1 MKYYL
6 FAMLPNIKTLLGV
19 IIAVLFALAIL
30 GIVATAQNENTLIK
44 ENNEESD
51 FRSIKLLFGLGCIFS
66 LIMTFIPNQKQL
78 AFIIAA
84 PYIVE
89 NQQLQ
94 EAGKNSAEIIKL
106 GTEYLK
112 QSLSNEIKG
121 EWAMKQKIIEKFV
134 EGVAEAS
141 GIVFTILIV
150 AAVVRLFQWGK

>member
-19 IIAVLFALAIL
+19 VIAILFVFAVL
-30 GIVATAQNENTLIK
+30 GIIIKAENENTLFEHNK
-44 ENNEESD
+44 TKLD
-51 FRSIKLLFGLGCIFS
+51 FGPVKLLFTLGCIFS
-66 LIMTFIPNQKQL
+66 LIITFIPNQKQL

-94 EAGKNSAEIIKL
+94 EVGKNSAEIIKL

-112 QSLSNEIKG
+112 QSLSNEIKEG
-121 EWAMKQKIIEKFV
+121 GKVNGIQKE
-134 EGVAEAS
+134 
-141 GIVFTILIV
+141 
-150 AAVVRLFQWGK
+150 

>member
-19 IIAVLFALAIL
+19 IIAVLFAFAIL
-30 GIVATAQNENTLIK
+30 GIIIKAQNESMEFE
-44 ENNEESD
+44 ENKTKLD
-51 FRSIKLLFGLGCIFS
+51 FGPVKLLFSLGCIFS

-84 PYIVE
+84 PYILE

-94 EAGKNSAEIIKL
+94 EAGKNSAEIIRL

-112 QSLSNEIKG
+112 QSLSNEIK
-121 EWAMKQKIIEKFV
+121 
-134 EGVAEAS
+134 EG
-141 GIVFTILIV
+141 
-150 AAVVRLFQWGK
+150 GK

>member
-6 FAMLPNIKTLLGV
+6 FAMLPNIKTLLEV
-19 IIAVLFALAIL
+19 IIVVLFVLVIL
-30 GIVATAQNENTLIK
+30 GIAATAQNENTLTE

-112 QSLSNEIKG
+112 QSLSNEIK
-121 EWAMKQKIIEKFV
+121 ENRHE
-134 EGVAEAS
+134 
-141 GIVFTILIV
+141 
-150 AAVVRLFQWGK
+150 

>member
-6 FAMLPNIKTLLGV
+6 FAMLPNIKTLLEV
-19 IIAVLFALAIL
+19 IIVVLFVLAIL
-30 GIVATAQNENTLIK
+30 GFIATAEDENKLIK
-44 ENNEESD
+44 ENDKESD
-51 FRSIKLLFGLGCIFS
+51 LREIKLLFALGCIFS

-112 QSLSNEIKG
+112 QSLSNEIK
-121 EWAMKQKIIEKFV
+121 ESKHE
-134 EGVAEAS
+134 
-141 GIVFTILIV
+141 
-150 AAVVRLFQWGK
+150 

>member
-6 FAMLPNIKTLLGV
+6 FAMLPNIKTLLGI
-19 IIAVLFALAIL
+19 IIAVLFVFAIF
-30 GIVATAQNENTLIK
+30 GFIATAENDNTLTE

-51 FRSIKLLFGLGCIFS
+51 FGLTKLLFVLGCIFS
-66 LIMTFIPNQKQL
+66 LIITFIPNQKQL

-121 EWAMKQKIIEKFV
+121 DRQ
-134 EGVAEAS
+134 
-141 GIVFTILIV
+141 
-150 AAVVRLFQWGK
+150 

>member
-6 FAMLPNIKTLLGV
+6 FAMLPNIKILLTIV
-19 IIAVLFALAIL
+19 IVVLFLFAIF
-30 GIVATAQNENTLIK
+30 GFIATAENENTLTE

-51 FRSIKLLFGLGCIFS
+51 FRLTKLLFVLACVFS
-66 LIMTFIPNQKQL
+66 LITTFIPNQKQL
-78 AFIIAA
+78 AFIFAA

-121 EWAMKQKIIEKFV
+121 DKQWNK
-134 EGVAEAS
+134 
-141 GIVFTILIV
+141 
-150 AAVVRLFQWGK
+150 RL

>member
-19 IIAVLFALAIL
+19 IIAILFVFAIFGFIATAEDENTLTEENDKESDFGPIKLCFALA
-30 GIVATAQNENTLIK
+30 
-44 ENNEESD
+44 
-51 FRSIKLLFGLGCIFS
+51 CIFS
-66 LIMTFIPNQKQL
+66 LIITFIPNQKQL

-94 EAGKNSAEIIKL
+94 EAGKNTAEIIKL

-112 QSLSNEIKG
+112 QSLSNEIK
-121 EWAMKQKIIEKFV
+121 ENE
-134 EGVAEAS
+134 
-141 GIVFTILIV
+141 
-150 AAVVRLFQWGK
+150 

>member
-19 IIAVLFALAIL
+19 IVAVLFVLVIL
-30 GIVATAQNENTLIK
+30 GFIATAENANTLTE
-44 ENNEESD
+44 ENYKESD
-51 FRSIKLLFGLGCIFS
+51 FRSIKLLFTLGCIFS
-66 LIMTFIPNQKQL
+66 LIITFIPNQKQL

-112 QSLSNEIKG
+112 QSLSNEIK
-121 EWAMKQKIIEKFV
+121 
-134 EGVAEAS
+134 EG
-141 GIVFTILIV
+141 
-150 AAVVRLFQWGK
+150 GK

>member
-19 IIAVLFALAIL
+19 VIAFLFLFAVI
-30 GIVATAQNENTLIK
+30 GFIATAEDENTLIK
-44 ENNEESD
+44 EKDEDEDKESD
-51 FRSIKLLFGLGCIFS
+51 FRAIKLSFILGCILS
-66 LIMTFIPNQKQL
+66 LIITFIPNQKQL

-94 EAGKNSAEIIKL
+94 EAGQNSAEIIKL

-112 QSLSNEIKG
+112 QSLSNEIKRG
-121 EWAMKQKIIEKFV
+121 E
-134 EGVAEAS
+134 
-141 GIVFTILIV
+141 
-150 AAVVRLFQWGK
+150 

>member
-6 FAMLPNIKTLLGV
+6 FAMLPNIKTLLEV
-19 IIAVLFALAIL
+19 IIVVLFALAIL
-30 GIVATAQNENTLIK
+30 GIVATAQNENTLTE

-51 FRSIKLLFGLGCIFS
+51 LRSIKLLFSLGCIFS

-121 EWAMKQKIIEKFV
+121 GKQ
-134 EGVAEAS
+134 
-141 GIVFTILIV
+141 
-150 AAVVRLFQWGK
+150 

>member
-6 FAMLPNIKTLLGV
+6 FAMLPNIKTLLG
-19 IIAVLFALAIL
+19 ITIAVLFMFAIIGFIAIAENEDAL
-30 GIVATAQNENTLIK
+30 VK
-44 ENNEESD
+44 EEDKEQD
-51 FRSIKLLFGLGCIFS
+51 FRSIKLLFVLGCILS
-66 LIMTFIPNQKQL
+66 LIVTFIPNQKQL

-121 EWAMKQKIIEKFV
+121 ESNE
-134 EGVAEAS
+134 
-141 GIVFTILIV
+141 
-150 AAVVRLFQWGK
+150 

>member
-6 FAMLPNIKTLLGV
+6 FAMLPNIKTLLG
-19 IIAVLFALAIL
+19 ITIAVLFTLAIL
-30 GIVATAQNENTLIK
+30 GFVATSENENTLVEEEDK
-44 ENNEESD
+44 EQD
-51 FRSIKLLFGLGCIFS
+51 FRSIKLLFVLGCILS
-66 LIMTFIPNQKQL
+66 LIITFIPNQKQL

-121 EWAMKQKIIEKFV
+121 E
-134 EGVAEAS
+134 S
-141 GIVFTILIV
+141 DD
-150 AAVVRLFQWGK
+150 

>member
-6 FAMLPNIKTLLGV
+6 FAMLPNIKTLLG
-19 IIAVLFALAIL
+19 IMIAVLFIIAIL
-30 GIVATAQNENTLIK
+30 GFIATAENEHIEFE
-44 ENNEESD
+44 ENKTEVD
-51 FRSIKLLFGLGCIFS
+51 FGLVKLFFVFGCIFS
-66 LIMTFIPNQKQL
+66 LIITFIPNQKQL

-112 QSLSNEIKG
+112 QSLSNEIK
-121 EWAMKQKIIEKFV
+121 
-134 EGVAEAS
+134 EGVS
-141 GIVFTILIV
+141 ND
-150 AAVVRLFQWGK
+150 

>member
-6 FAMLPNIKTLLGV
+6 FAMLPNIKTLFEV
-19 IIAVLFALAIL
+19 IIAFLFVFAVI
-30 GIVATAQNENTLIK
+30 GFIATAEDENTLIK
-44 ENNEESD
+44 EKDKESD
-51 FRSIKLLFGLGCIFS
+51 FRAIKLSFVLGCIFS
-66 LIMTFIPNQKQL
+66 LIITFIPNQKQL

-112 QSLSNEIKG
+112 QSLSNEIKEG
-121 EWAMKQKIIEKFV
+121 GMK
-134 EGVAEAS
+134 
-141 GIVFTILIV
+141 
-150 AAVVRLFQWGK
+150 

>member
-19 IIAVLFALAIL
+19 IIAVLFVLVIL
-30 GIVATAQNENTLIK
+30 SIIITTQNEEMEFE
-44 ENNEESD
+44 ENKTKID
-51 FRSIKLLFGLGCIFS
+51 FGPIKLLFALGCIFS
-66 LIMTFIPNQKQL
+66 LIITFIPNQKQL
-78 AFIIAA
+78 AFIMAA

-112 QSLSNEIKG
+112 QSLSNEIKEG
-121 EWAMKQKIIEKFV
+121 GKQ
-134 EGVAEAS
+134 
-141 GIVFTILIV
+141 
-150 AAVVRLFQWGK
+150 